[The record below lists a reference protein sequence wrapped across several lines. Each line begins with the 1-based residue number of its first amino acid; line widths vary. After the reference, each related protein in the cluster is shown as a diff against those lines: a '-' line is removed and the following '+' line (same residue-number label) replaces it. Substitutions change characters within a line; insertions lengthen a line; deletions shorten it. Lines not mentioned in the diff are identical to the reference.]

1 MIATLS
7 MTVFADVIIAEKDR
21 VTVSDVIEDE
31 ADEEVISQDRIY
43 EKDKVKVISDVEYDK
58 LTLGDIQLDGVRAA
72 NIDDKVTLSDLE
84 HKSYSFNMSSNTQ
97 KDHDSFAIKMSE
109 MKCGDGLDYALI
121 IKEDGKSVYKT
132 SLNRATTLTV
142 KANRNSSYEVIINN
156 LSTSSLKYRVRINS
170 YKR

>member
-1 MIATLS
+1 
-7 MTVFADVIIAEKDR
+7 
-21 VTVSDVIEDE
+21 
-31 ADEEVISQDRIY
+31 
-43 EKDKVKVISDVEYDK
+43 
-58 LTLGDIQLDGVRAA
+58 
-72 NIDDKVTLSDLE
+72 
-84 HKSYSFNMSSNTQ
+84 
-97 KDHDSFAIKMSE
+97 MSE